1 MINQNFYKDFN
12 ALVFLGGPSLKK
24 YIHKLKDLKRD
35 KFITFIEPRSISR
48 ELLKYNFEPDYII
61 CPFST
66 KLKDNNFQNIILRS
80 FLSSIDIKKFIKTK
94 YHDEVDYLKKNFDN
108 YYESWRPHKGI
119 HKKFKIRVDKYLK
132 NSPFDQLKYFL
143 KSKIFLN
150 KTDYEQNFIN
160 LKLSND
166 IINIEFEDRFKDFDI
181 DEYYNVRNQ
190 NNKLVFANT
199 SFLNTQAICHFS
211 LLNYLGFKKVFF
223 LGMDMNFYG
232 NFEYCNLDI
241 FRSKIH
247 FNIFLFFVRK
257 SLNGN
262 FKLNFPF
269 YLRPQEEFETLK
281 RVLKKN
287 NQFCRV
293 VSEKDNFNINMKSI
307 DEYDFFKYYNNY
319 K

>member
-1 MINQNFYKDFN
+1 MIVPDRNCYKDLN
-12 ALVFLGGPSLKK
+12 ALVFLGGPSINN
-24 YIHKLKDLKRD
+24 YIHKLIDLKKD
-35 KFITFIEPRSISR
+35 KFITFIEPRSISK
-48 ELLKYNFEPDYII
+48 ELLKYKFEPDYII

-80 FLSSIDIKKFIKTK
+80 FLSGIDIKKFIKFK
-94 YHDEVDYLKKNFDN
+94 YHDEVNYLKNNFN
-108 YYESWRPHKGI
+108 KYYESWKPDRGV
-119 HKKFKIRVDKYLK
+119 HKKFKIKTDIYFK
-132 NSPFDQLKYFL
+132 NSPFDNLKYF
-143 KSKIFLN
+143 KNSKIFLN
-150 KTDYEQNFIN
+150 KIDYAQNFVN

-166 IINIEFEDRFKDFDI
+166 IINIEFEDRSNEFDI
-181 DEYYNVRNQ
+181 DEYYNVKNQ

-199 SFLNTQAICHFS
+199 NFLNTQAISHFS
-211 LLNYLGFKKVFF
+211 LLNYLGFKKVYF

-247 FNIFLFFVRK
+247 LITFIFFVRK

-269 YLRPQEEFETLK
+269 YLRPKEEFETLK

-287 NQFCRV
+287 NQFYRV
-293 VSEKDNFNINMKSI
+293 VSEKDKFNINMKSI
-307 DEYDFFKYYNNY
+307 DEYDFFKYHD